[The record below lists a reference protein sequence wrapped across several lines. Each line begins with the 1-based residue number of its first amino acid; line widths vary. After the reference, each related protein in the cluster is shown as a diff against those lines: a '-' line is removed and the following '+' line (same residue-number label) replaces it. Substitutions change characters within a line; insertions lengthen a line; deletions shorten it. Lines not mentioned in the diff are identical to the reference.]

1 MLGLQKL
8 ISLKK
13 IINKLVAK
21 FINTKNPP
29 ILKEESHI
37 KYKNYID
44 LFFTLMKKTKQAYY
58 NKYFERNWNN
68 IKKTWKRIKSPI
80 FLKNCSFQCIDC
92 FLPKQ
97 W

>member
-1 MLGLQKL
+1 
-8 ISLKK
+8 
-13 IINKLVAK
+13 
-21 FINTKNPP
+21 
-29 ILKEESHI
+29 
-37 KYKNYID
+37 
-44 LFFTLMKKTKQAYY
+44 MKKTKQAYY